1 MWSHTKGERWA
12 QSGLTRPTSGLARF
26 QVNAEP
32 HRPAVRGPA
41 PSWKDRVAR
50 LQRDGRLSQ
59 PEVGLYPRPRCR
71 HKLCGVADDDWRVC
85 ITFKD
90 EAHVR
95 RTAELL
101 RERQVTDDARR
112 RLGNRIVVSEDRGEL
127 FLYAG
132 SENAARE
139 AEQLVG
145 DVLAQHQM
153 DADVTLSRWHPGE
166 ERWED
171 AGVPLPETA
180 EQRHTEHERLI
191 ADETKDSLACGYGLW
206 EVRCDLPTHRE
217 AVELAANLKAE
228 GYQVTRRWKFLS
240 LFADNEDAVNDLAK
254 AVRRDAPA
262 NAAIQ
267 TEEGVFVNGVAPLF
281 PD

>member
-1 MWSHTKGERWA
+1 MG
-12 QSGLTRPTSGLARF
+12 
-26 QVNAEP
+26 
-32 HRPAVRGPA
+32 
-41 PSWKDRVAR
+41 
-50 LQRDGRLSQ
+50 GR
-59 PEVGLYPRPRCR
+59 
-71 HKLCGVADDDWRVC
+71 
-85 ITFKD
+85 
-90 EAHVR
+90 
-95 RTAELL
+95 
-101 RERQVTDDARR
+101 
-112 RLGNRIVVSEDRGEL
+112 
-127 FLYAG
+127 
-132 SENAARE
+132 
-139 AEQLVG
+139 
-145 DVLAQHQM
+145 
-153 DADVTLSRWHPGE
+153 
-166 ERWED
+166 
-171 AGVPLPETA
+171 GVPLPETA
-180 EQRHTEHERLI
+180 GQRHTEHERLI

>member
-1 MWSHTKGERWA
+1 M
-12 QSGLTRPTSGLARF
+12 
-26 QVNAEP
+26 
-32 HRPAVRGPA
+32 
-41 PSWKDRVAR
+41 
-50 LQRDGRLSQ
+50 
-59 PEVGLYPRPRCR
+59 
-71 HKLCGVADDDWRVC
+71 C

-101 RERQVTDDARR
+101 CEHQVTDDARR
-112 RLGNRIVVSEDRGEL
+112 RLCNRVVVSEDRGEL

-139 AEQLVG
+139 AEQLVR

-153 DADVTLSRWHPGE
+153 DADVTLSHWHPAE
-166 ERWED
+166 EQWED

-180 EQRHTEHERLI
+180 EQRHAEHERLI
-191 ADETKDSLACGYGLW
+191 AEETKDSLACGYDLW

-217 AVELAANLKAE
+217 AVWLAAHLKAE
-228 GYQVTRRWKFLS
+228 GYQVTRRWKFLC

-254 AVRRDAPA
+254 AVQRDAPT
-262 NAAIQ
+262 NATIH
-267 TEEGVFVNGVAPLF
+267 TEEGVFVNGTAPLF

>member
-1 MWSHTKGERWA
+1 M
-12 QSGLTRPTSGLARF
+12 
-26 QVNAEP
+26 
-32 HRPAVRGPA
+32 
-41 PSWKDRVAR
+41 
-50 LQRDGRLSQ
+50 
-59 PEVGLYPRPRCR
+59 
-71 HKLCGVADDDWRVC
+71 
-85 ITFKD
+85 
-90 EAHVR
+90 R

-101 RERQVTDDARR
+101 HEHQVTDDARR

-139 AEQLVG
+139 AEQLVR

-191 ADETKDSLACGYGLW
+191 ANQAG
-206 EVRCDLPTHRE
+206 
-217 AVELAANLKAE
+217 
-228 GYQVTRRWKFLS
+228 TR
-240 LFADNEDAVNDLAK
+240 AG
-254 AVRRDAPA
+254 
-262 NAAIQ
+262 
-267 TEEGVFVNGVAPLF
+267 T
-281 PD
+281 

>member
-1 MWSHTKGERWA
+1 M
-12 QSGLTRPTSGLARF
+12 
-26 QVNAEP
+26 
-32 HRPAVRGPA
+32 
-41 PSWKDRVAR
+41 
-50 LQRDGRLSQ
+50 
-59 PEVGLYPRPRCR
+59 
-71 HKLCGVADDDWRVC
+71 
-85 ITFKD
+85 
-90 EAHVR
+90 
-95 RTAELL
+95 
-101 RERQVTDDARR
+101 TDDARR

-139 AEQLVG
+139 AEPLVR

-153 DADVTLSRWHPGE
+153 DADVALSRWHPGE

-180 EQRHTEHERLI
+180 GQRHTEHERRI
-191 ADETKDSLACGYGLW
+191 AEETRDSLACGYGLW

-217 AVELAANLKAE
+217 AAELAAHLKAE
-228 GYQVTRRWKFLS
+228 GYQVIRRWKFLS
-240 LFADNEDAVNDLAK
+240 LFAGNEDVVNDLAK

-262 NAAIQ
+262 DAAIQ